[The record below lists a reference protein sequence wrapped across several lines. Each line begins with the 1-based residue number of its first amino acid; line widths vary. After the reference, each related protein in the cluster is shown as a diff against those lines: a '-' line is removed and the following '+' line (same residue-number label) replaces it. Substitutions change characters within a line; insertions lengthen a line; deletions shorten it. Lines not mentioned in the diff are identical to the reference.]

1 MKQKTARG
9 KKSKRAVK
17 SHDFVKANEGRSGQP
32 PLGRPVN
39 KLATRV
45 SKLRT
50 GQFPRR
56 KIIRSRGK

>member
-32 PLGRPVN
+32 PLGRPV
-39 KLATRV
+39 
-45 SKLRT
+45 SKLRA

-56 KIIRSRGK
+56 KTKKSK